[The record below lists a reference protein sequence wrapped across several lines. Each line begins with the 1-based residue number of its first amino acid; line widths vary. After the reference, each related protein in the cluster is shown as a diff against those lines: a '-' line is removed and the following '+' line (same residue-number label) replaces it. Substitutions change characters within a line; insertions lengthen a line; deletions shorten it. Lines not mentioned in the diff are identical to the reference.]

1 MLSIALCTYNGEKYL
16 KEQLESISNQSL
28 LPEELVV
35 CDDGSSD
42 RTIAILKDFSYHAPF
57 KVKIIQNKKS
67 LGIIKNFSKAIE
79 HCLGDYI
86 AISDQD
92 DVWMNVKL
100 EETVGLLKVMEKKY
114 GKTYPLLVHS
124 DLTVVDGAL
133 NVLNKSMMKS
143 QHIHDESNPDRAL
156 GILLANNYVTGCTVV
171 INKALKNLS
180 MPIPDEAIMH
190 DRWLALVA
198 ASSGKIGFVD
208 QPLIFYRQHGN
219 NQVGARKY
227 FSCTNVKKLLESSSM
242 SEHIKKT
249 ILQNKQ
255 IWEKYQNPYVGKYIY
270 FLKENNLLGL
280 WKMGIR
286 MQGMLRNM
294 GYYYYLF
301 RMRKK
306 ISAML

>member
-1 MLSIALCTYNGEKYL
+1 MLSVALCTYNGEQYL
-16 KEQLESISNQSL
+16 KEQLESFANQSL
-28 LPEELVV
+28 LPDELVV

-42 RTIAILKDFSYHAPF
+42 GTIEILQMFSLCAPF
-57 KVKIIQNKKS
+57 EVKVIQNEKS
-67 LGIIKNFSKAIE
+67 LGIVKNFSKAIE
-79 HCLGDYI
+79 YCSGEYI

-92 DVWMNVKL
+92 DIWMYEKL
-100 EETVGLLKVMEKKY
+100 KETVGLLKVMEKKY
-114 GKTYPLLVHS
+114 GKEFPLLVHS
-124 DLTVVDGAL
+124 DLTVVDVDL
-133 NVLNKSMMKS
+133 NILNESMMKS
-143 QHIHDESNPDRAL
+143 QHIENEDIPSRAL
-156 GILLANNYVTGCTVV
+156 GTLLANNYVTGCTVV

-180 MPIPDEAIMH
+180 LPIPREAIMH

-208 QPLIFYRQHGN
+208 QPLILYRQHGN

-227 FSCTNVKKLLESSSM
+227 FSFKNVKKLLESSPM
-242 SEHIKKT
+242 SEQILKT

-255 IWEKYQNPYVGKYIY
+255 IWENYHNPYVGKYIY

-280 WKMGIR
+280 WKMGVR
-286 MQGMLRNM
+286 MQGMLRNV

-301 RMRKK
+301 KMRKN

>member
-1 MLSIALCTYNGEKYL
+1 MLSVALCTYNGEQYL
-16 KEQLESISNQSL
+16 KEQLESFANQSL
-28 LPEELVV
+28 LPDELVV

-42 RTIAILKDFSYHAPF
+42 GTIEILRMFSLCAPF
-57 KVKIIQNKKS
+57 EVKVIQNEKS
-67 LGIIKNFSKAIE
+67 LGIVKNFSKAIE
-79 HCLGDYI
+79 YCSGEYI

-92 DVWMNVKL
+92 DIWMYEKL
-100 EETVGLLKVMEKKY
+100 KETVGLLKVMEKKY
-114 GKTYPLLVHS
+114 GKEFPLLVHS
-124 DLTVVDGAL
+124 DLTVVDVDL
-133 NVLNKSMMKS
+133 NILNESMMKS
-143 QHIHDESNPDRAL
+143 QHIENEDIPSRAL
-156 GILLANNYVTGCTVV
+156 GTLLANNYVTGCTVV

-180 MPIPDEAIMH
+180 LPIPREAIMH

-208 QPLIFYRQHGN
+208 QPLILYRQHGN

-227 FSCTNVKKLLESSSM
+227 FSFKNVKKLLESSPM
-242 SEHIKKT
+242 SEQILKT

-255 IWEKYQNPYVGKYIY
+255 IWENYHNPYVGKYIY

-280 WKMGIR
+280 WKMGVR
-286 MQGMLRNM
+286 MQGMLRNV

-301 RMRKK
+301 KMRKN